1 MAKVGKVQRKLHSQ
15 CQRATP
21 YPLTSH
27 SQKDLKDD
35 EKKKKKKKSFYKAS
49 EKQDWEDATC
59 SVCMEV
65 PHNAVLLLCSSYNNG
80 CRPYMCATSHRFSN
94 CFEQYQKAY
103 TKATFQSLPLATN
116 NSNLNAG
123 ESSDNVEVPELLCP
137 LCRRQVKGWTVVEAA
152 RKYLNGK
159 KRGCM
164 QDECSFVGT
173 YKELRKHVRSKH
185 PYARPRDVD
194 PVQKEK
200 WKTLEYERERNDV
213 ISTILSS
220 TPGAMVLGDYVLEP
234 NDHTFYS
241 DSDSESEVEYVD
253 DDFFSMRS
261 IGLRRN
267 RPFLSNIGYGQGYE
281 YNSLDMDHFELN
293 RVAPTSSAAASRR
306 GLHRILLG
314 GRSRRRRRHRLP
326 NASR

>member
-1 MAKVGKVQRKLHSQ
+1 MAKVGKVHSQ

-27 SQKDLKDD
+27 SR
-35 EKKKKKKKSFYKAS
+35 KKEKSFYGAS
-49 EKQDWEDATC
+49 EKQNWEDATC

-80 CRPYMCATSHRFSN
+80 CRPYMCATSHHFSN

-103 TKATFQSLPLATN
+103 TKATVQSLPPATN
-116 NSNLNAG
+116 NSNMNAG
-123 ESSDNVEVPELLCP
+123 ESSDNAEVPELLCP
-137 LCRRQVKGWTVVEAA
+137 LCRSQVKGWTVVDAA

-164 QDECSFVGT
+164 QDECSFAGT
-173 YKELRKHVRSKH
+173 YKELMKHVRSEH

-194 PVQKEK
+194 PIRKEK
-200 WKTLEYERERNDV
+200 WKRLEYERERNDV

-234 NDHTFYS
+234 NDHTYS
-241 DSDSESEVEYVD
+241 DSDSESDSEFDSDSDSDSESEEEYVD
-253 DDFFSMRS
+253 GFFSTRS
-261 IGLRRN
+261 IGLGRN
-267 RPFLSNIGYGQGYE
+267 RSFLSRIGYGRAFE
-281 YNSLDMDHFELN
+281 YDLLDMNNFGLN
-293 RVAPTSSAAASRR
+293 HTARTGSAAASRR
-306 GLHRILLG
+306 GFRRILLG
-314 GRSRRRRRHRLP
+314 ERSRIRRRHRLP

>member
-1 MAKVGKVQRKLHSQ
+1 MAKVGKVQRKSHSQ
-15 CQRATP
+15 CHRATP

-27 SQKDLKDD
+27 SQKNLKDD
-35 EKKKKKKKSFYKAS
+35 EKSFYKAS

-94 CFEQYQKAY
+94 CFEQYKKAY
-103 TKATFQSLPLATN
+103 TKAPVQSLPLATN

-123 ESSDNVEVPELLCP
+123 ESSDYAEVPELLCP

-152 RKYLNGK
+152 RKFLNKK

-164 QDECSFVGT
+164 QDECSFTGT

-185 PYARPRDVD
+185 PCARPRDVD
-194 PVQKEK
+194 PIRKEK
-200 WKTLEYERERNDV
+200 WKRLEYERERNDV

-241 DSDSESEVEYVD
+241 DSDSDSESEEEYVD

-261 IGLRRN
+261 IGLGRN
-267 RPFLSNIGYGQGYE
+267 RPFLSSIGYGRGFE
-281 YNSLDMDHFELN
+281 YDSLDMDHFELN
-293 RVAPTSSAAASRR
+293 RVAPTGPAAASRR
-306 GLHRILLG
+306 GFHRILLG

-326 NASR
+326 NASRYNS